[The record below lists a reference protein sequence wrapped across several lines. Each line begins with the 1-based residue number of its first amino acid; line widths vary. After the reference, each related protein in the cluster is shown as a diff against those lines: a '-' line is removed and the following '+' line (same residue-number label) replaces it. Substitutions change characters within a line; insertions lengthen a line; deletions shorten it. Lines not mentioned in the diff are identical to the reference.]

1 MNEIR
6 VQIWGVPSMGSHRVG
21 HDWSDLAAAA
31 ARWWNATFPM
41 QTFKRER
48 HFFVNHRGALLVAQ
62 MVKNPPAMWET
73 WAWSLGWE
81 DPLKEGMT
89 THSRIFG
96 FPGRLRQEKICL
108 QCRRPRFYSWV
119 RKIPWRRDR
128 LPSPVFLGLL
138 GSSDGKES
146 TCNVGDPGLIRG
158 SGRSPEEGIGYPLQH
173 SWASLVAQLVKN
185 LCLQCRR
192 PGFDSWVGKIP
203 WRRDRLLTPAFLGFP
218 CGSAGIT

>member
-89 THSRIFG
+89 THSSILAWRISMDRG
-96 FPGRLRQEKICL
+96 ACRLQSMGVTKSQTREGLSMAQRVKL
-108 QCRRPRFYSWV
+108 YS
-119 RKIPWRRDR
+119 
-128 LPSPVFLGLL
+128 F
-138 GSSDGKES
+138 
-146 TCNVGDPGLIRG
+146 
-158 SGRSPEEGIGYPLQH
+158 H
-173 SWASLVAQLVKN
+173 SQLV
-185 LCLQCRR
+185 
-192 PGFDSWVGKIP
+192 
-203 WRRDRLLTPAFLGFP
+203 
-218 CGSAGIT
+218 CGVCTVHRYSGAGTLVTYSESKKQSQ